1 MTASADSGAP
11 ATLRI
16 VSPGATEEDVAA
28 VTAVLHRALDELAGG
43 MAVEGEVRVS
53 AWQRSQ
59 RSVRTPLTPGAGS
72 WRDFSG

>member
-1 MTASADSGAP
+1 MTASTDSGAP

-16 VSPGATEEDVAA
+16 VSPGATEEEVAA
-28 VTAVLHRALDELAGG
+28 VTAVLHGALDELAGG
-43 MAVEGEVRVS
+43 MSVEGEARVS

-59 RSVRTPLTPGAGS
+59 RSVRAPLTPGAGS

>member
-1 MTASADSGAP
+1 MTASAADGAP

-16 VSPGATEEDVAA
+16 LSPGATEEEVAA
-28 VTAVLHRALDELAGG
+28 VTAVLHSALDELAGG
-43 MAVEGEVRVS
+43 MSVEGEARVS

-59 RSVRTPLTPGAGS
+59 RSVRAPLTPGPGA